1 MARPRSEDRRNAIL
15 TATTELVAEQGLGAP
30 TAAIAKRAGVPHGSI
45 FTYFKT
51 KTDLLNVLYVDLSR
65 EMTDTVLATMPAG
78 DDIRAQFHHLWES
91 WTSWGAANLSKRRVQ
106 TLLNISDLVTEQNR
120 NTAYDYAEAV
130 YELFQRAS
138 ASGALRDSPSR
149 YIGGL
154 VHGLA
159 ETTMDFIVRNPRK
172 AKKFREAGFEAAWR
186 MLN

>member
-15 TATTELVAEQGLGAP
+15 TAATELIAEQGLGAP

-45 FTYFKT
+45 FTYFTT

-65 EMTDTVLATMPAG
+65 ELTDTVLATMPAG
-78 DDIRAQFHHLWES
+78 DDVRAQFHHLWES
-91 WTSWGAANLSKRRVQ
+91 WTSWGAANLSKRRVP
-106 TLLNISDLVTEQNR
+106 TLLNVSDLVTEENR

-130 YELFQRAS
+130 YELFRRAS
-138 ASGALRDSPSR
+138 AGGALREAPTR

-154 VHGLA
+154 VHGLV

-172 AKKFREAGFEAAWR
+172 AKKFREAGFAAAWR
-186 MLN
+186 MLH

>member
-15 TATTELVAEQGLGAP
+15 AATTELVAEQGLGAP

-65 EMTDTVLATMPAG
+65 EMTDTVLATMPAH

-91 WTSWGAANLSKRRVQ
+91 WTSWGTANLSKRRVQ
-106 TLLNISDLVTEQNR
+106 TLLNVSDLVTEQNR
-120 NTAYDYAEAV
+120 NTAYGYAEAV
-130 YELFQRAS
+130 YELFRRAS
-138 ASGALRDSPSR
+138 ANGALRDSPSR

>member
-1 MARPRSEDRRNAIL
+1 MARPRSEDKRNAIL

-51 KTDLLNVLYVDLSR
+51 KTDLLNVLYVELSR

-78 DDIRAQFHHLWES
+78 DDIRGQFHHLWES

-106 TLLNISDLVTEQNR
+106 TLLNVSDLVTEQNR

-130 YELFQRAS
+130 YELFRRAS

-149 YIGGL
+149 YVGGL

-172 AKKFREAGFEAAWR
+172 AKKFREAGFKAAWR

>member
-1 MARPRSEDRRNAIL
+1 MARPRSENKRNAIL
-15 TATTELVAEQGLGAP
+15 MATTELIAEQGLGAP

-51 KTDLLNVLYVDLSR
+51 KTELLNVLYVDLSM

-78 DDIRAQFHHLWES
+78 DDIRAKFHHLWES
-91 WTSWGAANLSKRRVQ
+91 WTSWGTANLSKRRAQ
-106 TLLNISDLVTEQNR
+106 TLLNISDLVTERNR

-130 YELFQRAS
+130 YELYRRAS

-154 VHGLA
+154 IHGLA

-172 AKKFREAGFEAAWR
+172 AKKFREAGFKAAWR

>member
-15 TATTELVAEQGLGAP
+15 MATTELIAEQGLGAP
-30 TAAIAKRAGVPHGSI
+30 TAAIAKRAGVPNGSI

-51 KTDLLNVLYVDLSR
+51 KTDLLNVLYIELSR
-65 EMTDTVLATMPAG
+65 EMTDTVLARMPAG
-78 DDIRAQFHHLWES
+78 DDIRAQFHHLWET

-106 TLLNISDLVTEQNR
+106 TLLNVSDLVTEQNR
-120 NTAYDYAEAV
+120 NTAYEYADAV
-130 YELFQRAS
+130 YELFRRAS
-138 ASGALRDSPSR
+138 ARGALRNSPTR

-172 AKKFREAGFEAAWR
+172 AQQFREAGFEAAWR

>member
-1 MARPRSEDRRNAIL
+1 MARPRSEVKRNAIL

-30 TAAIAKRAGVPHGSI
+30 TAAIAKSARVPHGSI

-51 KTDLLNVLYVDLSR
+51 KTDLLNVLYVELSK

-78 DDIRAQFHHLWES
+78 DDIRGQFHHLWER

-106 TLLNISDLVTEQNR
+106 TLLNVSDLVTEQNR
-120 NTAYDYAEAV
+120 NAAYGYAEAV
-130 YELFQRAS
+130 YELYRRAS
-138 ASGALRDSPSR
+138 AGGALRDSPSR
-149 YIGGL
+149 YVGGL

-159 ETTMDFIVRNPRK
+159 ETTMDFIVRNPRQ
-172 AKKFREAGFEAAWR
+172 AKKFREAGFKAAWR

>member
-15 TATTELVAEQGLGAP
+15 MATTELIAEQGLGAP
-30 TAAIAKRAGVPHGSI
+30 TAAIAKRARVPHGSI

-51 KTDLLNVLYVDLSR
+51 KTELLNVLYVGLSR

-91 WTSWGAANLSKRRVQ
+91 WTSWGAANLSKRRAQ
-106 TLLNISDLVTEQNR
+106 TLLNVSDLVTEQNR
-120 NTAYDYAEAV
+120 SIAYDYADAV
-130 YELFQRAS
+130 YELFRRAS
-138 ASGALRDSPSR
+138 VRGALRDSPTR

-159 ETTMDFIVRNPRK
+159 ETTMDFIVRHPRK
-172 AKKFREAGFEAAWR
+172 AKKLKAAGFEAAWR
-186 MLN
+186 MLT